1 MNTNNTHL
9 FTYIRNAL
17 QARHN
22 NADSSH
28 HIALRIRIADLACS
42 FTRIVPHN
50 PLSPAF
56 PLLPELPKHST
67 IQRCDLRFHTVTSQ
81 AICVESGRA
90 KRARSS
96 PDLPDQLRL
105 VPRFRSLAAVWN
117 RLGDSLLQ
125 ILVCDRM
132 GLARMLV
139 TQRS

>member
-1 MNTNNTHL
+1 MNTNNIHL

-28 HIALRIRIADLACS
+28 HIALRIKTAYLACS

-50 PLSPAF
+50 PLFPAF
-56 PLLPELPKHST
+56 LLLLELPKRS
-67 IQRCDLRFHTVTSQ
+67 IIRRCDLRFHTVTSQ
-81 AICVESGRA
+81 AICVESESVRA

-105 VPRFRSLAAVWN
+105 VPRFRSLAAIWN
-117 RLGDSLLQ
+117 RLGDSL
-125 ILVCDRM
+125 RYKF
-132 GLARMLV
+132 
-139 TQRS
+139 